1 MHGLIADYPY
11 VALVGTAP
19 ETVGFTDEKTAATL
33 CRVMSGGVLLSALL
47 TRAEWG
53 LVRAIPF
60 KTHLVLDVA
69 SGILAVGAPY
79 LFGFSGNKRARN
91 VFLAMGAAGFAAGFF
106 TQAREMPRDE

>member
-19 ETVGFTDEKTAATL
+19 ETVGFADEKAATRL

-53 LVRAIPF
+53 VVRVIPF
-60 KTHLVLDVA
+60 KTHLALDLA
-69 SGILAVGAPY
+69 SGILAFGAPY
-79 LFGFSGNKRARN
+79 LFGFSKNKRARN
-91 VFLAMGAAGFAAGFF
+91 VFLAMGAAGVVAGFF
-106 TQAREMPRDE
+106 TQTKEMPKGE